1 MFEVVIYDEK
11 TEQFLNSLRA
21 KLKVKTLFFMA
32 LSKKNAKNTSKWAR
46 KSKENSKRD

>member
-32 LSKKNAKNTSKWAR
+32 LSKKR
-46 KSKENSKRD
+46 KKHQQMS

>member
-21 KLKVKTLFFMA
+21 KLKVKTLFLMA
-32 LSKKNAKNTSKWAR
+32 LSKKR
-46 KSKENSKRD
+46 KKHQQMS